1 MSSANLELT
10 HAQPTPRGLALLRRP
25 RASWGQIS
33 FAADAGMLIA
43 AVSLAELTS
52 PGRIPATP
60 VPWIVAFALLLVA
73 FLYARGM
80 YRPPL
85 HLRMLDGARA
95 VVTAT
100 ALAASIVVSLRVV
113 LTDSSFVAEQSVRM
127 WLFATVCLA
136 AGRISLSLTERRAR
150 RTGEAGRPTLIV
162 GAGKVGRLVATRLRE
177 RPEIGL
183 RPVGFLDKDPL
194 EDSSELPLPVLGSS
208 WDLDRIVKEHG
219 VQQVIMGFS
228 TAPHEVLLRLVE
240 RCDKL
245 GVEVSLV
252 PRLFEKVTQKVQV
265 DHVGGLPFIST
276 RRANPN
282 GWQFAVKYAAD
293 RLIAGVLVTL
303 MLPLLA
309 GTALVVYLSLGR
321 PVLFRQPRVGLNGR
335 EFTMFKFRTMHGGPE
350 QGGEADADWAL
361 EQSSGSA
368 AQAARRVSVPDRSTP
383 VGKVLRRLS
392 IDELPQLLNVLY
404 GHMSLVGPRPER
416 THYVQAFE
424 DKVYRYAD
432 RHRVKSG
439 ITGWAQVNG
448 LRGKTSLADRV
459 EWDNHYIENWSLWFD
474 FKILLLTMVAVAR
487 R

>member
-1 MSSANLELT
+1 MSSTNLELT
-10 HAQPTPRGLALLRRP
+10 HAQPTPRALALLRRP

-33 FAADAGMLIA
+33 LAADAGMLIA

-52 PGRIPATP
+52 SGRIPATP
-60 VPWIVAFALLLVA
+60 VPWIVAFGLLVLA

-80 YRPPL
+80 YRSPL
-85 HLRMLDGARA
+85 HLRILDGTRA
-95 VVTAT
+95 VITAT
-100 ALAASIVVSLRVV
+100 GLAAAIVISLRVV
-113 LTDSSFVAEQSVRM
+113 LADSSFVASQSVRM

-177 RPEIGL
+177 DPEIGL

-194 EDSSELPLPVLGSS
+194 DDCSELALPVLGAS
-208 WDLDRIVKEHG
+208 WDLDRVVKEYG
-219 VQQVIMGFS
+219 VQQVIMTFS

-240 RCDKL
+240 RCDEL

-252 PRLFEKVTQKVQV
+252 PRLFEKMTQRVEV
-265 DHVGGLPFIST
+265 DHVGALPFIST
-276 RRANPN
+276 RRVNPK

-293 RLIAGVLVTL
+293 RLIAAVLVAL

-309 GTALVVYLSLGR
+309 GAALVVFLSVGR
-321 PVLFRQPRVGLNGR
+321 PVLFRQSRVGLDGR
-335 EFTMFKFRTMHGGPE
+335 EFTMLKFRTMRGRPE

-361 EQSSGSA
+361 QQSSNGSGA
-368 AQAARRVSVPDRSTP
+368 KDVSVPDRSTP
-383 VGKVLRRLS
+383 VGDMLRRLS
-392 IDELPQLLNVLY
+392 IDELPQLLNVVR

-416 THYVQAFE
+416 IHYVQMFQ

-439 ITGWAQVNG
+439 ITGWAQVSG
-448 LRGKTSLADRV
+448 LRGKTSLADRI
-459 EWDNHYIENWSLWFD
+459 EWDNYYIENWSLWFD
-474 FKILLLTMVAVAR
+474 FKILLLTVAAVAR